1 MRQQGQKIGDTWS
14 HFSDAAQ
21 RLGVYTSIDYTNIMD
36 SLIKE
41 TKSKY
46 IMVSYNNEGI
56 ISSEK
61 MMEIL
66 KKYGEVEIKRKE
78 YNTFKGSRNLRDRKN
93 KVEEKIYI

>member
-1 MRQQGQKIGDTWS
+1 VAGIREDWNKSAYNKKVQAET
-14 HFSDAAQ
+14 A
-21 RLGVYTSIDYTNIMD
+21 MD

-66 KKYGEVEIKRKE
+66 KKYGEVELRRKE
-78 YNTFKGSRNLRDRKN
+78 YNTFKGSRNLKERKN
-93 KVEEKIYI
+93 KVEEQIYVLKKN

>member
-1 MRQQGQKIGDTWS
+1 
-14 HFSDAAQ
+14 
-21 RLGVYTSIDYTNIMD
+21 MD

-61 MMEIL
+61 MSEIL
-66 KKYGEVEIKRKE
+66 KKYGEVELRRKE
-78 YNTFKGSRNLRDRKN
+78 YNTFKGSRNLKDRKN
-93 KVEEKIYI
+93 KVEEQIYILKKN